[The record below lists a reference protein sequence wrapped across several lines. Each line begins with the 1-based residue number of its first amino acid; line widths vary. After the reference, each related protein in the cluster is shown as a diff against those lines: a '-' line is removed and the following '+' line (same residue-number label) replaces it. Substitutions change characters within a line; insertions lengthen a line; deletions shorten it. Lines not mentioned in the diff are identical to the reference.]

1 MTANREPLLSLREV
15 SVDFG
20 TGRPAVDHVS
30 FDVFAGEVLAVV
42 GESGSGKTVTAM
54 SLLGLL
60 PGSATVSGSALLGGQ
75 ELYTLP
81 AEQLREVRG
90 GRIGMVFQ
98 EPMSAL
104 NPVFRVGDQVVE
116 AIRAHNRLSRR
127 EAKPRAL
134 ELLKTVE
141 LPDVQRI
148 YASYPHELSGGQLQ
162 RIVIA
167 MAIANDP
174 VLLVADEP
182 TTALDVTVQ
191 AGILDLLR
199 ELGKRLGTAILL
211 ITHDMGVVSEIADR
225 VVVMRDGE
233 VVEQNTVAELF
244 AAPKAAYTRELLD
257 SVLSLGSSSGIEA
270 ETPAEKAVV
279 SLRKLVVTYRGRYGS
294 KGVRAVDGVDLDIR
308 PGEIVGL
315 VGESGSGKSTISGA
329 ITGLVPISGGS
340 LLIEGV
346 DVATAR
352 ARELKAVRRKIG
364 VVFQDPASSLNP
376 RATVGSSIAEPLVL
390 HGVEGDHRRQVEDLL
405 GAVRLDPALRERYP
419 HELSGGQRQRV
430 GIARALALDPQLLIA
445 DEPTSALDVSVQ
457 ASVLDLFARLQ
468 AKFAFACLFISHDL
482 AVIERVADRV
492 AVMREGKIVE
502 EGSTQAVLRNPQ
514 HEYTQRLLAAAPRI
528 A

>member
-1 MTANREPLLSLREV
+1 MTATREPLLSLREV
-15 SVDFG
+15 CVDFG
-20 TGRPAVDHVS
+20 TGTAAADRVT
-30 FDVFAGEVLAVV
+30 FDVFTGEVLAVV

-60 PGSATVSGSALLGGQ
+60 PGSAVVTGSALLGGQ

-90 GRIGMVFQ
+90 GRIGMIFQ

-116 AIRAHNRLSRR
+116 AIRAHHRISRR
-127 EAKPRAL
+127 EAKPKAL

-141 LPDVQRI
+141 LPDVERI

-167 MAIANDP
+167 MAIANEP

-191 AGILDLLR
+191 AGILNLLR
-199 ELGKRLGTAILL
+199 ELGKRLDTAILL
-211 ITHDMGVVSEIADR
+211 ITHDMGVVAEIADR
-225 VVVMRDGE
+225 VVVMRNGR
-233 VVEQNTVAELF
+233 VVEQNTVAGLF
-244 AAPKAAYTRELLD
+244 AAPKADYTRELLD
-257 SVLSLGSSSGIEA
+257 SVLSLGSSMATGE
-270 ETPAEKAVV
+270 PASTDAAVV
-279 SLRKLVVTYRGRYGS
+279 SLRGLMVTYRGRYGA

-315 VGESGSGKSTISGA
+315 VGESGSGKTTISGA
-329 ITGLVPISGGS
+329 ITGLVPITGGS
-340 LLIEGV
+340 LLVGGV
-346 DVATAR
+346 DVASAR
-352 ARELKAVRRKIG
+352 PRALKAVRRQIG

-376 RATVGSSIAEPLVL
+376 RATIGASIAEPLVL
-390 HGVEGDHRRQVEDLL
+390 HDIGGDHRRRVRELL
-405 GAVRLDPALRERYP
+405 EAVRLDPGLRERYP

-430 GIARALALDPQLLIA
+430 GIARALALEPRLLIA

-457 ASVLDLFARLQ
+457 ASVLELFARLQ
-468 AKFAFACLFISHDL
+468 AEFAFACLFISHDL

-492 AVMREGKIVE
+492 AVMLAGKIVE
-502 EGSTQAVLRNPQ
+502 EGTTQAVLKDPQ
-514 HEYTQRLLAAAPRI
+514 HEYTQRLVAAAPRI
-528 A
+528 S